1 MCSRKLAPTCVEKL
15 QLSHLWDF
23 SRMLSVLFPFRAKL
37 AGPGIPPM
45 LKVFLSDTNVHFVW
59 PSSTYEVNGTT
70 TMFSLLTSV
79 TKEDCTL
86 SFHLVEER
94 RKSRSPRNS
103 HWRDWKVKVC
113 DRKSSTNKL
122 KIFVLSGYGIYSQ
135 IAKVPII
142 YTDNT
147 FKLVFTPNCPQLGT
161 LSLWWW
167 NRNHAHIMMEWKVK

>member
-1 MCSRKLAPTCVEKL
+1 MCSRKLTPTCVEKS
-15 QLSHLWDF
+15 QLLHLWDF
-23 SRMLSVLFPFRAKL
+23 SRLLSVLLLICAKL
-37 AGPGIPPM
+37 ARPEFPPV

-59 PSSTYEVNGTT
+59 PSTTYEVNGTT
-70 TMFSLLTSV
+70 TMFVLLTSV
-79 TKEDCTL
+79 TEEDWTF
-86 SFHLVEER
+86 SFHLVKER
-94 RKSRSPRNS
+94 RISRSP
-103 HWRDWKVKVC
+103 WRDWKVKVC